1 MIEGTASA
9 ELGALAGRLKAAGD
23 GGLRRELLAGLRSGV
38 RPIIPALQDAARAE
52 LPHSGGLGEWV
63 ASSRFTVRNR
73 LSVES
78 ASVSIVNRPAKD
90 TSRRGGGQAQFGT
103 DKGVV
108 RHPVFGHLD
117 RWATTKVHG
126 GWFSRTVE
134 DHLPHVTAEVES
146 VVVSVGEKLTRNLLG
161 G

>member
-1 MIEGTASA
+1 MIEGNASR
-9 ELGALAGRLKAAGD
+9 ELGVLAGRLKAAGD
-23 GGLRRELLAGLRSGV
+23 GGLRRELLAGLRTGV
-38 RPIIPALQDAARAE
+38 RPMIPALQDAARAE

-63 ASSRFTVRNR
+63 ADSRFTVRNR
-73 LSVES
+73 LSVD
-78 ASVSIVNRPAKD
+78 AAVVSIVNKPAKD

-126 GWFSRTVE
+126 GWFSRTIE
-134 DHLPHVTAEVES
+134 ARIPQVTAEIEAVIAG
-146 VVVSVGEKLTRNLLG
+146 VAEKLIG
-161 G
+161 GI